1 MTSIMTGSSPHVRG
15 ALLRFVLLVF
25 RVGIIPA
32 CAGSTGLQKPSFA
45 FGRDHPRMCGEH
57 GAPELLATG
66 YQGSSPHVRGALV
79 PGRHVR
85 VHVGIIPA
93 CAGSTPPTP
102 LTRSYC
108 RDHPRMCGEH
118 CTRVSMPVRYVGSS
132 PHVRGALP
140 LAHQLP
146 VHVGIIPACAGSTS
160 RTGRSTKSARDHPRM
175 CGEHNVCATPSL
187 S

>member
-132 PHVRGALP
+132 PHVRGAQSPAWLSP
-140 LAHQLP
+140 IGR
-146 VHVGIIPACAGSTS
+146 GIIPACAGSTNE
-160 RTGRSTKSARDHPRM
+160 TCWGMPHQWDHPRM
-175 CGEHNVCATPSL
+175 CGEHVDDRCP
-187 S
+187 